1 MKLRAITLTEVR
13 QFIRPV
19 RVAGITDGVNVL
31 AEPNESGK
39 STLFD
44 ALHAVFFIPHRSARI
59 RDLKPDVGGNP
70 EISVDIEDASGA
82 MTIRKRWGRGAF
94 AEVLRGGIVV
104 ARADEAEAMIA
115 SLTQAPDDGGPAG
128 LLWVRQGVTEF
139 DGKDGAAKKSREDLM
154 SSVTGE
160 FEALTGGK
168 RMDLALARARE
179 ELDPLVTSLGKSK
192 KGGPLEAAERE
203 VEALEASVTALE
215 ARAGQLQGALIE
227 RRRTRKALAD
237 LQDPAE
243 VARRTKALELAET
256 AFTAAEQHALK
267 VAAAASALKTADLA
281 RAAIRKEIDE
291 RARTG
296 QAAEGLA
303 RKLAEAKA
311 AAEAS
316 EARAA
321 TEVEAAHKASD
332 TFKAAQAARE
342 AAEAQV
348 AAAAGAR
355 ARRDAAARREALS
368 AALEQ
373 AQAHAATLP
382 ELRQQAA
389 TGPDAAQIESID
401 RAARDLAVAEG
412 LARAAAPHLRLD
424 ALPDAPPV
432 TLNGAPLG
440 AAPMAIPEAVALD
453 LPGIGRLH
461 LDPGTGD
468 SAERLAKARKA
479 LAAALAGTG
488 AEAPES
494 ARAAARARIDAAARL
509 KEAQEAL
516 RRLAPEGIE
525 ALRAERDALPA
536 EAPPEPD
543 LPAADAAARA
553 ARQAEG
559 HAQTALDAA
568 RARAQGAREATIAA
582 RHDRD
587 ALAARL
593 DEARARLADL
603 PEAEALDQN
612 LAEASAAHDA
622 AEEAHHALSAEAP
635 DLDLCR
641 AARDRARSVQ
651 SGALAEI
658 NRLGQDLARH
668 DATIA
673 ALAGESVEAELADAR
688 ERLIP
693 ARDARDAHLRE
704 VQVLR
709 ALIEALEGARAAARD
724 RYFEP
729 VLSELRPMLRLLWP
743 GAELRFD
750 GDSLLPSELLRDD
763 RAERIGSL
771 SGGTRE
777 QISLLV
783 RLAFARLLAKSG
795 RHAPVILD
803 DALVYTD
810 DDRMGAM
817 FDALTLQ
824 AADLQILVLSCRN
837 RALRDLGGNKLRFED
852 LAAPA

>member
-19 RVAGITDGVNVL
+19 RVAGILDGVNVL

-44 ALHAVFFIPHRSARI
+44 ALHAVFFIPHRSAKI

-94 AEVLRGGIVV
+94 AEVLRGSVVV

-115 SLTQAPDDGGPAG
+115 ALTQAPDDGGPAG

-168 RMDLALARARE
+168 RMDRALARARE
-179 ELDPLVTSLGKSK
+179 ELERLVTSRGPRA
-192 KGGPLEAAERE
+192 GGPLEAAVRE
-203 VEALEASVTALE
+203 VEALEASVATLTL
-215 ARAGQLQGALIE
+215 RAGQLQGALSD
-227 RRRTRKALAD
+227 RRKTRKALED
-237 LQDPAE
+237 LQDSAE
-243 VARRTKALELAET
+243 VARRAEALARAEA
-256 AFTAAEQHALK
+256 AFSAAEQHALR
-267 VAAAASALKTADLA
+267 VQAAASALQTADLA
-281 RAAIRKEIDE
+281 RTAIRKEIDE

-303 RKLAEAKA
+303 RKLAEATG
-311 AAEAS
+311 AAEAA
-316 EARAA
+316 EARAGAEAEAVAAA
-321 TEVEAAHKASD
+321 TDA
-332 TFKAAQAARE
+332 FKAAQAARE
-342 AAEAQV
+342 AAEARV
-348 AAAAGAR
+348 AAAADAR
-355 ARRDAAARREALS
+355 ARRDEAERRERLTLALDQ
-368 AALEQ
+368 AL
-373 AQAHAATLP
+373 ALAATLP
-382 ELRQQAA
+382 DLRQQAA
-389 TGPDAAQIESID
+389 TGPDAAQIEVID
-401 RAARDLAVAEG
+401 KAARDLAVAEE
-412 LARAAAPHLRLD
+412 LARTAAPHLRFA
-424 ALPDAPPV
+424 ALPGAAPV

-440 AAPMAIPEAVALD
+440 AEPRAVTEPVALD
-453 LPGIGRLH
+453 LPGLGRLH

-468 SAERLAKARKA
+468 SAERLARARKA
-479 LAAALAGTG
+479 LGAALQGTG
-488 AEAPES
+488 AEAPDT

-509 KEAQEAL
+509 KEAQEGL

-525 ALRAERDALPA
+525 ALKAERDALQA
-536 EAPPEPD
+536 EAPPAPD

-553 ARQAEG
+553 ARLAES
-559 HAQTALDAA
+559 T
-568 RARAQGAREATIAA
+568 AQGALDSARTRAQAAREAAIAA
-582 RHDRD
+582 RHDRN

-593 DEARARLADL
+593 DEARSRLAEL
-603 PEAEALDQN
+603 PAAADLDQQ
-612 LAEASAAHDA
+612 LAEASAAHD
-622 AEEAHHALSAEAP
+622 EADTTHRTLSAEAP

-651 SGALAEI
+651 AGAVDEI
-658 NRLGQDLARH
+658 SRLNQDLARF

-673 ALAGESVEAELADAR
+673 ALAGEGVEADLADAS

-693 ARDARDAHLRE
+693 ARDARDAHQRE

-709 ALIEALEGARAAARD
+709 ALIEALESARAAARD

-729 VLSELRPMLRLLWP
+729 VLTELRPMLRLLWP

-750 GDSLLPSELLRDD
+750 GDSLLPGELVRDG
-763 RAERIGSL
+763 RAEPIRTL

-837 RALRDLGGNKLRFED
+837 RALRDLGGNKLRIED
-852 LAAPA
+852 IAAPA

>member
-1 MKLRAITLTEVR
+1 MKLRAITLSEVR

-94 AEVLRGGIVV
+94 AEVLRGGVVV

-115 SLTQAPDDGGPAG
+115 ALTQAPDDGGPAG

-168 RMDLALARARE
+168 RMDRALARARE
-179 ELDPLVTSLGKSK
+179 ELDRLVTSRGPRA
-192 KGGPLEAAERE
+192 GGPLEAAVRE

-215 ARAGQLQGALIE
+215 GRAGQLQGALSE
-227 RRRTRKALAD
+227 RRKTRKALAD

-243 VARRTKALELAET
+243 VTRRAEALERAEA

-296 QAAEGLA
+296 QAVEGLA
-303 RKLAEAKA
+303 RKLAEATA
-311 AAEAS
+311 AAGSA

-332 TFKAAQAARE
+332 AFKAAQAARE
-342 AAEAQV
+342 AADSQV
-348 AAAAGAR
+348 TAAAGAR
-355 ARRDAAARREALS
+355 ARRDAAARRETLS

-389 TGPDAAQIESID
+389 TGPDAAQIDAID

-424 ALPDAPPV
+424 ALPEAPPV

-440 AAPMAIPEAVALD
+440 AAPVAIPEAVALD
-453 LPGIGRLH
+453 LPGLGRLH

-488 AEAPES
+488 AEAPDG

-525 ALRAERDALPA
+525 ALQAERDALPA

-543 LPAADAAARA
+543 LPAAEAAARA

-559 HAQTALDAA
+559 HAQTAQDAA
-568 RARAQGAREATIAA
+568 RARAQGAREAAIAA

-593 DEARARLADL
+593 DEARARLAEL
-603 PEAEALDQN
+603 PDAGALDQS

-622 AEEAHHALSAEAP
+622 AEEAHRALSAEAP

-651 SGALAEI
+651 SGAVAEI
-658 NRLGQDLARH
+658 NRLGQDLARL
-668 DATIA
+668 DATIG

-824 AADLQILVLSCRN
+824 AADLQILMLSCRN